1 MPEETIVDNAG
12 GALVLV
18 LALVAAVV
26 VAFVAA
32 GIVAVLTRAAVRR
45 HGGPPELTR
54 KLRKPLRANFLV
66 MALWTGL
73 RLATEPARWTAITE
87 HVLLVIFIATLAWIV
102 GALAFVAEDV
112 AMRRFRV
119 DVPDNRTARRVR
131 TQVALLRRLTVVVL
145 VLCAAAGILMTF
157 PGARGFGASLLASAG
172 LLSIVAGLAAQ
183 SSLANLFAGV
193 QLAFTNAIR
202 VDDVV
207 VVAGEWG
214 RIEEITL
221 SYVVVHVWD
230 DRRLIIPSTHFTTT
244 PFENWTRRA
253 TDLVGV
259 VELDLD
265 WEAPIDEM
273 RGELARILAGTD
285 LWDKRVGV
293 LQVTDATQGNVRV
306 RVLASAVD
314 APTLFDLRCHVRERL
329 VAWLQREAPQGLP
342 RSRTASVVRMDEGDR
357 GQVLP
362 MAGGQPSA
370 APPQPAHV
378 PPRAGHPAADAAEA
392 DPGVFRHTVRLGGRN
407 GGEPAG
413 ADLDETQVLTPA
425 SEANLFTGSLEALG
439 RSRAFSGPGEAADAE
454 RVRRKEARAAEAEAE
469 ARAAEPNADFDADD
483 AGSGLDETAV
493 IDLVEADGRG
503 GAGAGSGSHR

>member
-32 GIVAVLTRAAVRR
+32 GIVSVLTRTAVRR

-87 HVLLVIFIATLAWIV
+87 HVLLVTFIATLAWIV

-357 GQVLP
+357 GQILP
-362 MAGGQPSA
+362 MAAGQSGA
-370 APPQPAHV
+370 AAPQPAHV
-378 PPRAGHPAADAAEA
+378 PPPPGHPAADEAEA
-392 DPGVFRHTVRLGGRN
+392 DPGVFRHTVRLGGRD
-407 GGEPAG
+407 GGEPAS

-454 RVRRKEARAAEAEAE
+454 RVRRKEARAAEAEAL
-469 ARAAEPNADFDADD
+469 AAEPDADADADFDADD
-483 AGSGLDETAV
+483 AGSGLDDTAV

-503 GAGAGSGSHR
+503 GAGAGSPR